1 MDFYDLD
8 LDDKVLDALE
18 AMRFSKCTPIQEKT
32 IPLILEGHDV
42 MGIAQTGTGKT
53 AAYLLP
59 IINNLYV
66 GNHPKDSINCIIMSP
81 TRELAQQID
90 QAMEGFSYFVPVSS
104 VAVYGGNDGV
114 RYEQERK
121 SLQLGADVI
130 IATPGRLISHIQ
142 LENPD
147 FSQVSFFVLDE
158 ADRMLDMGFYDDIIK
173 IAKLLPPTCQNIMFS
188 ATMPDKIRLLA
199 RTILHDPVEVKIAI
213 SKPVEAINQKVCHCA
228 ESQKTAV
235 IRGLF
240 KENPSLERVIIFVS
254 SKKKVKEL
262 ASSLKSLNLNV
273 AEMHSD
279 LEQVQREKTMVAFRN
294 NHISVLVAT
303 DIISRGIDID
313 DISMVINYDVPH
325 DEEDYIHRIGRTAR
339 AGRGGEALTLVNAK
353 DELSFRNIEKFI
365 GKKLEEYPLPAGM
378 QRINEHPVR
387 VNHGAK
393 GAKKDNA
400 HARSQKNGR
409 NFRKRRGE
417 GKGHGHSDKST
428 DGQQR

>member
-1 MDFYDLD
+1 MTNAFAELG
-8 LDDKVLDALE
+8 
-18 AMRFSKCTPIQEKT
+18 FSPAIVASLQKAEWHKPTEIQKKA
-32 IPLILEGHDV
+32 IPLVSEGRDLLA
-42 MGIAQTGTGKT
+42 IAQTGSGKT
-53 AAYLLP
+53 GAFLLP
-59 IINNLYV
+59 ILDRIAQTSARRQNPTAL
-66 GNHPKDSINCIIMSP
+66 ILAP
-81 TRELAQQID
+81 TRELA
-90 QAMEGFSYFVPVSS
+90 
-104 VAVYGGNDGV
+104 
-114 RYEQERK
+114 
-121 SLQLGADVI
+121 LQLMQNVEFFAPALDLSGALLIGGASALMQKEALEARPDI
-130 IATPGRLISHIQ
+130 IVATPGRLLDHLRQKNLTLCDIEF
-142 LENPD
+142 L
-147 FSQVSFFVLDE
+147 VLDE

-228 ESQKTAV
+228 ESQKTAI

-400 HARSQKNGR
+400 HARSQKKGR
-409 NFRKRRGE
+409 NFRKRRGG
-417 GKGHGHSDKST
+417 GKAHGHSDKST

>member
-1 MDFYDLD
+1 
-8 LDDKVLDALE
+8 
-18 AMRFSKCTPIQEKT
+18 
-32 IPLILEGHDV
+32 
-42 MGIAQTGTGKT
+42 
-53 AAYLLP
+53 
-59 IINNLYV
+59 
-66 GNHPKDSINCIIMSP
+66 
-81 TRELAQQID
+81 
-90 QAMEGFSYFVPVSS
+90 
-104 VAVYGGNDGV
+104 
-114 RYEQERK
+114 
-121 SLQLGADVI
+121 
-130 IATPGRLISHIQ
+130 
-142 LENPD
+142 
-147 FSQVSFFVLDE
+147 
-158 ADRMLDMGFYDDIIK
+158 MLDMGFYDDIIK

-409 NFRKRRGE
+409 NFRKRRGG